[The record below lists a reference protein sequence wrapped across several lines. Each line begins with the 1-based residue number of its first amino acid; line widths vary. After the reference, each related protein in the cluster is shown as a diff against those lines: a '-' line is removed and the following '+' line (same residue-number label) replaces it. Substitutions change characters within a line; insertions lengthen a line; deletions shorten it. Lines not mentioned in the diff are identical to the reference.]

1 MLGVNQLDFINY
13 CNALKGNY
21 RKGVHKME
29 TLLENPTHAKE
40 FAKNLGGVSVVLGT
54 PVGKEDRNSETLRSM
69 LLASDVANDA
79 VYTWM
84 GQYYEF
90 DSWDELLGDEDR
102 CKAMMANELMWR
114 ALSASGVAMG
124 KTVAT
129 LAGLSCSAYDDM
141 SAVAA
146 SSTAMTAVIANA
158 TALNA
163 VVSSSTAMTAVASS
177 QTAMAAVAS
186 SQTAMAAVA
195 SSQTAM
201 TAIIANS
208 TALNAVVSS
217 SAAMS
222 AVAASQTA
230 RTAITA
236 SSVAMSAIA
245 SSSMATAKFAVGAA
259 GLDPTAYADM
269 AAVAASQTAMT
280 AVAASATARTALVNS
295 SAARTA
301 LKASPLAVEV
311 SLVSSQ
317 SQYWNNPGTKTMR
330 GLLLYTKAGNTDNA
344 FTITKVDSTT
354 LASSSSVRNAAIS
367 GNTGYKDW
375 LEAFP
380 NSSWVLSSITFYA
393 YYTTTKIKYIPC

>member
-102 CKAMMANELMWR
+102 CKAMMAHELLWR

-146 SSTAMTAVIANA
+146 SSTAM
-158 TALNA
+158 
-163 VVSSSTAMTAVASS
+163 
-177 QTAMAAVAS
+177 AAVAS

-201 TAIIANS
+201 TA
-208 TALNAVVSS
+208 
-217 SAAMS
+217 
-222 AVAASQTA
+222 VAS
-230 RTAITA
+230 
-236 SSVAMSAIA
+236 
-245 SSSMATAKFAVGAA
+245 
-259 GLDPTAYADM
+259 
-269 AAVAASQTAMT
+269 SQTAMA
-280 AVAASATARTALVNS
+280 AVINSEAARTALVS
-295 SAARTA
+295 SSVARKA
-301 LKASPLAVEV
+301 LKASSLAVEM
-311 SLVSSQ
+311 SLVSSDG
-317 SQYWNNPGTKTMR
+317 QYWNSIGTKTMR
-330 GLLLYTKAGNTDNA
+330 GLILYTKAGNTDNA

-354 LASSSSVRNAAIS
+354 LASNNNARNAATS
-367 GNTGYKDW
+367 GSTGYKDW

-393 YYTTTKIKYIPC
+393 YYRTTKIKYIPC

>member
-146 SSTAMTAVIANA
+146 SSTAMA
-158 TALNA
+158 
-163 VVSSSTAMTAVASS
+163 
-177 QTAMAAVAS
+177 
-186 SQTAMAAVA
+186 
-195 SSQTAM
+195 
-201 TAIIANS
+201 AIIANS

-230 RTAITA
+230 
-236 SSVAMSAIA
+236 
-245 SSSMATAKFAVGAA
+245 
-259 GLDPTAYADM
+259 M
-269 AAVAASQTAMT
+269 AAVASSQTAMT
-280 AVAASATARTALVNS
+280 AVINNSTALNAVVSSSTAMAAIVASQTARKAIESSNTAISALSASSRVVTGYATIGTAYNRDCWIVSACCTTSNS
-295 SAARTA
+295 SSYQYTIGNFYD
-301 LKASPLAVEV
+301 SPT
-311 SLVSSQ
+311 
-317 SQYWNNPGTKTMR
+317 TKTGM
-330 GLLLYTKAGNTDNA
+330 YGNTHKA
-344 FTITKVDSTT
+344 VSRFAK
-354 LASSSSVRNAAIS
+354 NAAVTADTA
-367 GNTGYKDW
+367 GGW
-375 LEAFP
+375 QHE
-380 NSSWVLSSITFYA
+380 
-393 YYTTTKIKYIPC
+393 IKYIPC

>member
-146 SSTAMTAVIANA
+146 SSTA
-158 TALNA
+158 
-163 VVSSSTAMTAVASS
+163 
-177 QTAMAAVAS
+177 
-186 SQTAMAAVA
+186 
-195 SSQTAM
+195 
-201 TAIIANS
+201 
-208 TALNAVVSS
+208 
-217 SAAMS
+217 
-222 AVAASQTA
+222 

-259 GLDPTAYADM
+259 GLNPTAYADM
-269 AAVAASQTAMT
+269 TAVASSQTAM
-280 AVAASATARTALVNS
+280 AAIAASSTARTAITSS
-295 SAARTA
+295 SAAKTA
-301 LKASPLAVEV
+301 
-311 SLVSSQ
+311 
-317 SQYWNNPGTKTMR
+317 
-330 GLLLYTKAGNTDNA
+330 
-344 FTITKVDSTT
+344 
-354 LASSSSVRNAAIS
+354 LASSPLKTTVTKGGSNGWENRTIRNGKGWLISCYNANSGGEASSTWYNIDGTQTKQGAGTTTVGKFFITSLSIYWWSSTSSV
-367 GNTGYKDW
+367 T
-375 LEAFP
+375 
-380 NSSWVLSSITFYA
+380 
-393 YYTTTKIKYIPC
+393 YIPC